1 MKHVDTACF
10 FVIPMKTKNVETGG
24 GETGFLGVAL
34 TAGQKLSMKLGG
46 VKLPEQITHRIRR

>member
-1 MKHVDTACF
+1 
-10 FVIPMKTKNVETGG
+10 MKTKNVETRG

-46 VKLPEQITHRIRR
+46 VKLPEQITHRLKR